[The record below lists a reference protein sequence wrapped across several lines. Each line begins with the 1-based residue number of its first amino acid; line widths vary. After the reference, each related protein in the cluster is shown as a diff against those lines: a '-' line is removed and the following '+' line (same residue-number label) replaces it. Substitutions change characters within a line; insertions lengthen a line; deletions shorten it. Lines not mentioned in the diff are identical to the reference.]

1 MTYGHNYRQ
10 EIDPDYFA
18 MSIDRRP
25 IIERVK
31 GLVHGE
37 RFSRLHRPI
46 KRVTDRIPFS
56 LHAIVD
62 YEPRL

>member
-1 MTYGHNYRQ
+1 MKYGHDYRQ

-25 IIERVK
+25 TIERVK

-37 RFSRLHRPI
+37 RFSRLYRPI
-46 KRVTDRIPFS
+46 KRVTDKISFS
-56 LHAIVD
+56 LLAIVD
-62 YEPRL
+62 HEPRL